1 MVKIS
6 PLLLHYYALIARS
19 PRIIIVGI
27 VLFVLV
33 FLLGCADL
41 RRYVAAD
48 RGFVSLRAKQEFGL
62 GQEQN
67 NYYVIEGNGTLSR
80 GDTTHTVST
89 LLGRPD
95 SISSSF
101 EGYEIWTYELK
112 KIKIYFDQ
120 GYLKHI
126 REF

>member
-1 MVKIS
+1 V
-6 PLLLHYYALIARS
+6 
-19 PRIIIVGI
+19 
-27 VLFVLV
+27 VLA
-33 FLLGCADL
+33 FLSGCADL
-41 RRYVAAD
+41 NRYVAAD

-62 GQEQN
+62 GQERN
-67 NYYVIEGNGTLSR
+67 NYYVIEGVGTIHL
-80 GDTTHTVST
+80 GDTKNAVST

-95 SISSSF
+95 NITSSF

-120 GYLKHI
+120 RYVKHI